1 MQTETTFLTIEEPY
15 ALYHIAINQHL
26 LTAKSNIGSLLQMPQ
41 ATPIFY
47 LPLFLR
53 NMPLLIIWEIYLF
66 VELLKAILLYS
77 PKEN

>member
-1 MQTETTFLTIEEPY
+1 
-15 ALYHIAINQHL
+15 
-26 LTAKSNIGSLLQMPQ
+26 MPQ

-47 LPLFLR
+47 LPPFLR